1 MKKIAIVTGSDKK
14 YFPFLK
20 NLVFSLKK
28 SKSLEI
34 ADLCILDVED
44 KSDYLTELKEFIHE
58 KKVAKFNLEL
68 KFKDTENWFKLL
80 TERPFIKD
88 YFPGYEKYVWLDA
101 DTHVINKEIIYNL
114 DEATNLKDI
123 AITPELNESYVFKNK
138 KFGIKKIFFSLYKI
152 SGWSFKNYKKY
163 FNSELAENLFF
174 KPLFNN
180 GVFCIKASSKIWDL
194 WKSEYQL
201 ALNKAQTSYGIKTD
215 QLSLNKILYENFNL
229 VSILDS
235 TNNWIIDKSEP
246 LFFDKDNNLLLT
258 PSYPRRKINILHFT
272 NMKFDQKF
280 ECDDNFNNC
289 IYKKISD
296 FDG

>member
-20 NLVFSLKK
+20 NLVFSLVK

-44 KSDYLTELKEFIHE
+44 SNDYLSELEDFIYQ
-58 KKVAKFNLEL
+58 KKKAKFNLEL
-68 KFKDTENWFKLL
+68 KFKDKENWFKLL

-101 DTHVINKEIIYNL
+101 DTHVLDKESIINL
-114 DEATNLKDI
+114 
-123 AITPELNESYVFKNK
+123 
-138 KFGIKKIFFSLYKI
+138 GIKKLFFSLYKI
-152 SGWSFKNYKKY
+152 TGWSFKNYKKY

-180 GVFCIKASSKIWDL
+180 GVFCIKSNSKIWGL
-194 WKSEYQL
+194 WKNEYQL
-201 ALNKAQTSYGIKTD
+201 ALNKAKTSYGIKTD
-215 QLSLNKILYENFNL
+215 QLSLNKILYENFNI
-229 VSILDS
+229 VSIMDS

-246 LFFDKDNNLLLT
+246 LFFDKDNKLLLT

-272 NMKFDQKF
+272 NMKFNQKF
-280 ECDDNFNNC
+280 ECIDNFSNST
-289 IYKKISD
+289 YKKIRD
-296 FDG
+296 FDE